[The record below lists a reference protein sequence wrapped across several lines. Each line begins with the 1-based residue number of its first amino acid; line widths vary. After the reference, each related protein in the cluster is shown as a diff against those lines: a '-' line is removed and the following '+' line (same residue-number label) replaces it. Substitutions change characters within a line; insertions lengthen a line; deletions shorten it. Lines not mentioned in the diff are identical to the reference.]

1 MRHTARSNTA
11 PPVSNKLSRSGGKGK
26 ETLEDLAGRHF
37 GRQVEVVLLF
47 CVLFWFGFVL
57 VGLRGRC
64 ICQCILSRPP
74 QTLLLRQKQ
83 KQNRSRDSGERK
95 ATSIL
100 LIYHA
105 LYPPDIKM
113 RGCDTQRTGKGRDSS
128 SIPVGLA
135 LYGWTVVR
143 QSSTSTGGMTASGVE
158 ASCRLRSMSMLLAGC

>member
-11 PPVSNKLSRSGGKGK
+11 PPVAHKLSRSGGKGK

-105 LYPPDIKM
+105 LYPRISKC
-113 RGCDTQRTGKGRDSS
+113 G
-128 SIPVGLA
+128 
-135 LYGWTVVR
+135 VVTHSVQAR
-143 QSSTSTGGMTASGVE
+143 AGIHPQS
-158 ASCRLRSMSMLLAGC
+158 LLDWH